1 LKVYTVISFFVFKM
15 SNNLLVSN
23 PIEPA
28 PEYIPVVNSLRG
40 LAAVLVCIFHLICL
54 PLGFLENTDIYNFAP
69 YGRFGVQVF
78 FVITGVVI
86 PITLIKGKYN
96 YLLFGKFIYKRIV
109 RIEPPYIFSIL
120 IGLFLLLMRN
130 HFLSNI
136 PHDVPSVKN
145 ILLHLGYLIPFV
157 KGEQWFIIVFWT
169 MAVEFQ
175 FYILISLLFPIL
187 VSRKLVVRLIG
198 YCMIFGLAISLTNT
212 IYAPVWLPVF
222 MIGTIYIS
230 YRYAKIKVTEFWM
243 VLITAFIFCIILH
256 NFIITTIAIATLG
269 IIHFFS
275 SYQCKLGNF
284 LGSISYSLYLT
295 HTLFGSAT
303 INFFVP
309 HVSLLYAKLLVVL
322 LAFAVSIVA
331 AYFFYLLIEKPFQKY
346 ASRIKLQPKSAVTTL
361 V

>member
-1 LKVYTVISFFVFKM
+1 M
-15 SNNLLVSN
+15 SNNLFVSS
-23 PIEPA
+23 PVEPA
-28 PEYIPVVNSLRG
+28 PAYIPVVNSLRG

-69 YGRFGVQVF
+69 YGRYGVQVF

-86 PITLIKGKYN
+86 PITLIKARYN

-130 HFLSNI
+130 QFLSKI

-187 VSRKLVVRLIG
+187 VSHKIVIRLMG
-198 YCMIFGLAISLTNT
+198 YCMVFGLAILLTNT

-222 MIGTIYIS
+222 MMGTIYIS
-230 YRYAKIKVTEFWM
+230 YRYAKIKVIEFWT
-243 VLITAFIFCIILH
+243 VLITAVFCSVFLH
-256 NFIITTIAIATLG
+256 SFIITTIAIATLG
-269 IIHFFS
+269 TIHFFS

-309 HVSLLYAKLLVVL
+309 YVSLFYVKLLIVL

-331 AYFFYLLIEKPFQKY
+331 AYFFYIWIEKPFQKY
-346 ASRIKLQPKSAVTTL
+346 ASEIKLRSKSTVIRP

>member
-1 LKVYTVISFFVFKM
+1 MY
-15 SNNLLVSN
+15 NNKLLPN
-23 PIEPA
+23 PSKPA

-40 LAAVLVCIFHLICL
+40 LAAVLVCVFHLICL
-54 PLGFLENTDIYNFAP
+54 PLNFLEHTDIYNFAP

-109 RIEPPYIFSIL
+109 RIEPPYVFSIL

-130 HFLSNI
+130 QFLSNI
-136 PHDVPSVKN
+136 PHNVPSVKN

-175 FYILISLLFPIL
+175 FYVLISLLFPLL
-187 VSRKLVVRLIG
+187 VSRKLIVRLIG
-198 YCMIFGLAISLTNT
+198 YCIVFGLATSLTNT
-212 IYAPVWLPVF
+212 IYAPVWLPIF
-222 MIGTIYIS
+222 MMGIAYIS

-243 VLITAFIFCIILH
+243 VMIIAFIFCIALH
-256 NFIITTIAIATLG
+256 NLIITTVAIFTLG
-269 IIHFFS
+269 IIHLFS
-275 SYQCKLGNF
+275 SYQCKLGIF

-309 HVSLLYAKLLVVL
+309 HVSLLYAKVLVVI

-331 AYFFYLLIEKPFQKY
+331 AYFFYIFIEKPFQKY
-346 ASRIKLQPKSAVTTL
+346 ASRIKLQPKPAVITL